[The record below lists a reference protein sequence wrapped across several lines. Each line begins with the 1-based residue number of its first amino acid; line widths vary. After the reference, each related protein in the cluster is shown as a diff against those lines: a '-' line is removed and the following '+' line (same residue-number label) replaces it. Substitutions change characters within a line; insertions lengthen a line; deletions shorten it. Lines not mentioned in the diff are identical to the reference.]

1 MEAASSRKT
10 LIFMLTGI
18 GFLVPVMLVY
28 SGYQYFF
35 FGKRKNEDGDAS

>member
-1 MEAASSRKT
+1 MEAASSSKT

-28 SGYQYFF
+28 SGYQYFVF
-35 FGKRKNEDGDAS
+35 SEK

>member
-28 SGYQYFF
+28 SGYQCFVF
-35 FGKRKNEDGDAS
+35 REKEE